1 MDDYGRLIGGFHMTN
16 DLSGYIDNQLRE
28 MLPNFNWKLV
38 KESKKNLIELY
49 ITFHVES
56 DESVQVQDILGKNN
70 NPGII
75 QFEDVLCF
83 YDPAYAH
90 VKPQNYLASFSMDSH
105 TGIEKG
111 YVDAILRQLN
121 YTTKKGKVE
130 LTEFLENNFTDSF
143 NLTWEKNNLE
153 HMIQTMKDTG
163 RYSEEKLAMALEDEK
178 SFLEKLKKDEGNDGV
193 ERV

>member
-1 MDDYGRLIGGFHMTN
+1 MTN
-16 DLSGYIDNQLRE
+16 DLSGYIDNTLKE
-28 MLPNFNWKLV
+28 MLPNFKWKIV

-49 ITFHVES
+49 ITFHVKSE
-56 DESVQVQDILGKNN
+56 ESVQVQDILGKNN
-70 NPGII
+70 EPGLV

-90 VKPQNYLASFSMDSH
+90 VKPQNYLASFSMNSH
-105 TGIEKG
+105 LGIEKG

-130 LTEFLENNFTDSF
+130 LTEFLSDDFADSF
-143 NLTWEKNNLE
+143 SLSWSESNLTN
-153 HMIQTMKDTG
+153 MIQTLKETG
-163 RYSEEKLAMALEDEK
+163 RYSKEKVPIAIDDEK
-178 SFLEKLKKDEGNDGV
+178 SFLEKLKKDEANDGV